1 MCKCASLLKNKGH
14 KTACRKVEFKKYLI
28 LFQVANHIEIISDYG
43 RRHFKCIHFWK
54 FKAVWIKSTM

>member
-43 RRHFKCIHFWK
+43 RRHFKCIHF
-54 FKAVWIKSTM
+54 